1 MNAPTKMIPAGL
13 RSQPQ
18 RFTDGG
24 LIDRSRPISF
34 RFDGTSYSGFE
45 GDTLTSALIANGIK
59 LVGRSFKY
67 HRPRGILSA
76 GPEEPNALVEMRQG
90 ARREPNTRATQVEL
104 YEGLI
109 AQSQNRWPSL
119 AFDLRA
125 ANGVISPLLNAGFYY
140 KTFMWPASFW
150 EKVYEPL
157 IRRAA
162 GLGRASGIEDPDTY
176 EKVSLHCD
184 VLIIGSGPAGLMA
197 ALAAGRAGARV
208 VLAEQDFRLGGRLL
222 DERFEIDDADGLHW
236 LRSIENELG
245 SLPEVQIL
253 RRTTVFGGF
262 DQRNYGAIERVA
274 DHLPVPPDHM
284 PRQRLW
290 RITAKQTVLASGSI
304 ERPLVFG
311 DNDRPGVMLAGAV
324 RTYLN
329 RFSVCAGKRVVIFA
343 TNDDAA
349 RTIDDLVFSGVNVV
363 AVVDPR
369 SHSSAAMIE
378 AVKRA
383 DADMFANTVIER
395 AIGGRSGVR
404 AARIKGP
411 AGEQK
416 IECDLI
422 VMSGGWNPTLH
433 LTSHLGHKPIWNEQI
448 AAFVPDKLPDG
459 MRVAGAARGS
469 FTLAGAL
476 TEGAAAGTAAAEYCG
491 FDGASP
497 DLPHVAPEPGALTPL
512 WRVRSAKGK
521 SFIDFQNDITDK
533 DIELAEREGFRAAE
547 LMKRYTTL
555 GMATDQG
562 KTANVTGLAVMAEI
576 TGSDIGKI
584 GTTTFRPPFTPV
596 AIGAFAGHS
605 RGKYFR
611 PTRLAPAH
619 DWAAQQGAFFI
630 DAGAWLRA
638 QYFPKRND
646 DWLTASIREVKT
658 VRERVGFCDVST
670 LGKIDVQG
678 PDAGI
683 LLDRLYCNTM
693 SSLPVGKVRYGLMLR
708 DDGIVM
714 DDGTAARLADDRW
727 LVTTTTANA
736 AKVMQHMDY
745 CAQVLWPDLDV
756 QFVSVTEQWAQV
768 SVAGPRSRD
777 VLRKLVDA
785 QTDISNDAF
794 PYMAAAEI
802 TVCGGVKTRLFRIS
816 FSGEL
821 AYELAVPAR
830 YGDALMRRLM
840 HDGSAYGIAPYG
852 TEALSIMRIE
862 KGHAAGGELNGQI
875 TARDLGLA
883 KMMSTKKDYVGRVLA
898 RRPAFL
904 EPDRPRLVGLRPV
917 DRGQR
922 LTVGAHFLEVGA
934 KPAIENDLGHMTSVA
949 AWSTLGCSLGLGLL
963 AGGASRIGTTVLAH
977 DPVRGRDV
985 PVEVCDPVFYDPKGE
1000 KLRV

>member
-1 MNAPTKMIPAGL
+1 MNAPAKVTRAAAL
-13 RSQPQ
+13 SQP
-18 RFTDGG
+18 RRLAEGG
-24 LIDRSRPISF
+24 LIDRSRPVSF
-34 RFDGTSYSGFE
+34 RFDGKSYGGFE
-45 GDTLTSALIANGIK
+45 GDTLAAALIANGVK

-104 YEGLI
+104 YDGLI
-109 AQSQNRWPSL
+109 AASQNRWPSL
-119 AFDLRA
+119 AFDLRSI
-125 ANGVISPLLNAGFYY
+125 NGVASPLLNAGFYY

-162 GLGRASGIEDPDTY
+162 GLGRASRIEDPDTY

-184 VLIIGSGPAGLMA
+184 VLVIGSGPAGLMA
-197 ALAAGRAGARV
+197 ALTAGRAGARV

-222 DERFEIDDADGLHW
+222 DERFEINDADRLHW
-236 LRSIENELG
+236 LRSIEAELE
-245 SLPEVQIL
+245 SLPDVQIL
-253 RRTTVFGGF
+253 RRTTVFGAF
-262 DQRNYGAIERVA
+262 DQRNYGAVERVA
-274 DHLPVPPDHM
+274 DHVPVPADYM

-290 RITAKQTVLASGSI
+290 RIAAKQTVLASGSI

-329 RFSVCAGKRVVIFA
+329 RFSVCTGEQAVIFA
-343 TNDDAA
+343 TNDDSA
-349 RTIDDLVFSGVNVV
+349 RTIDDLASSGVSV
-363 AVVDPR
+363 AAVIDPR
-369 SHSSAAMIE
+369 PQSSAAMID

-383 DADMFANTVIER
+383 STKLFANTVIVR
-395 AIGGRSGVR
+395 ALGGRNGVR
-404 AARIKGP
+404 AAQIKGP
-411 AGEQK
+411 DGEQT
-416 IECDLI
+416 IDCDLI
-422 VMSGGWNPTLH
+422 AMSGGWNPSLH
-433 LTSHLGHKPIWNEQI
+433 LTSHLGHKPVWNEQI
-448 AAFVPDKLPDG
+448 AAFVPDRLPDG
-459 MRVAGAARGS
+459 MRVAGAAQGS
-469 FTLAGAL
+469 FTLASAL
-476 TEGAAAGTAAAEYCG
+476 AEGAAAGVAAAEYCG

-497 DLPHVAPEPGALTPL
+497 GLPRIAPEPVALTPL
-512 WRVRSAKGK
+512 WRVRSAAGK
-521 SFIDFQNDITDK
+521 SFIDFQNDVTDK
-533 DIELAEREGFRAAE
+533 DVELAEREGFRTAE

-576 TGSDIGKI
+576 TSSDIGKI
-584 GTTTFRPPFTPV
+584 GATTFRPPFTPV
-596 AIGAFAGHS
+596 AFGVFAGHS

-611 PTRLAPAH
+611 PTRLTPTH
-619 DWAAQQGAFFI
+619 DWAAEQGAVFI
-630 DAGAWLRA
+630 EAGAWLRA
-638 QYFPKRND
+638 RYFSNRND
-646 DWLTASIREVKT
+646 DWLKATIREVKA
-658 VRERVGFCDVST
+658 VRERVGVCDVST

-693 SSLPVGKVRYGLMLR
+693 STLPVGKVRYGLMLR

-736 AKVMQHMDY
+736 AKVMQHMDF

-768 SVAGPRSRD
+768 SIAGPRSRD
-777 VLRKLVDA
+777 VLRKLVDVS
-785 QTDISNDAF
+785 TDISNEAV
-794 PYMAAAEI
+794 PYMAAADV
-802 TVCGGVKTRLFRIS
+802 TVCGGVRARLFRIS

-830 YGDALMRRLM
+830 YGDALIRRLM
-840 HDGSAYGIAPYG
+840 QEGAAHGIAPYG

-862 KGHAAGGELNGQI
+862 KGHAAGGELNGQT

-883 KMMSTKKDYVGRVLA
+883 KMMSTKKDYIGRMLA
-898 RRPAFL
+898 QRPAFL
-904 EPDRPRLVGLRPV
+904 EQGRPSLVGFKPV
-917 DRGQR
+917 DHNQK
-922 LTVGAHFLEVGA
+922 LAAGAHLLEVGA
-934 KPAIENDLGHMTSVA
+934 KPMIENDLGHMTSVA
-949 AWSTLGCSLGLGLL
+949 VWSTLGHSLGLGLL
-963 AGGASRIGTTVLAH
+963 AGGADRIGTTVIAH

-985 PVEVCDPVFYDPKGE
+985 PVEVCHPVFYDPKGE